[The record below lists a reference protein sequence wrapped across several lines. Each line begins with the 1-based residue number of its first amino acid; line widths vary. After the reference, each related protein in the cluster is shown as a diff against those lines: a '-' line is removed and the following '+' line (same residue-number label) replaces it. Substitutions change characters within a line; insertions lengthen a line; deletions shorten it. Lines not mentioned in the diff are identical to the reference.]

1 MKYIRTKDGRIID
14 LKNWSSVETI
24 CVNVETDEAKKDI
37 CYQRTWFEQHGDTC
51 EYKTEYISH
60 NSQALKEADT
70 IEELCD
76 ELVLKDLD
84 TEMCFTMSAVHI
96 QDIRDNWKNLMDNDY
111 LKSHT
116 IYGAIWTDKGLIYVA
131 KMNEKGELKLL

>member
-14 LKNWSSVETI
+14 LTNWFSQETI
-24 CVNVETDEAKKDI
+24 CANTETNEVKKDV

-51 EYKTEYISH
+51 KYKTEYISH
-60 NSQALKEADT
+60 NSQVLKQANT

-76 ELVLKDLD
+76 EFV
-84 TEMCFTMSAVHI
+84 
-96 QDIRDNWKNLMDNDY
+96 IRWSNKTYCDNLMKTLEQARYWLTNDNNAE
-111 LKSHT
+111 

-131 KMNEKGELKLL
+131 KMDEKGELCLI

>member
-1 MKYIRTKDGRIID
+1 MKYIRTKD
-14 LKNWSSVETI
+14 
-24 CVNVETDEAKKDI
+24 KKGK
-37 CYQRTWFEQHGDTC
+37 Q
-51 EYKTEYISH
+51 YIVSDRDYFFQIKD
-60 NSQALKEADT
+60 NKAIFTYGYEEELLGQANT

-131 KMNEKGELKLL
+131 KMNEKGELELL